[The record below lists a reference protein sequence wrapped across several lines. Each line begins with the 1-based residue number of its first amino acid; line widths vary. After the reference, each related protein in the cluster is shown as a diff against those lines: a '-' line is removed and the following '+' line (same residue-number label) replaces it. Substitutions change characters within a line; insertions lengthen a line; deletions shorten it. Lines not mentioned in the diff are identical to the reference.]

1 MNDDT
6 SPHLHGSPSEKR
18 SPGAPCGRFEGR
30 EQFQDWV
37 RQALSAAA
45 TEGWR
50 EIILC
55 DGDFRDWP
63 LGERAVQELLNEW
76 ASGVRAQKA
85 RKCTILAANF
95 DAVRIHHPR
104 FAEWRNRWS
113 HLIECRQLSV
123 KDPLDA
129 PSVIWSERW
138 VMQRVDVERVRGVA
152 SSDAQNG
159 IAWREKLREWITS
172 RSKTGFPTTIL
183 GL

>member
-1 MNDDT
+1 MTRD
-6 SPHLHGSPSEKR
+6 
-18 SPGAPCGRFEGR
+18 
-30 EQFQDWV
+30 EQIMAWNEAKKTLD
-37 RQALSAAA
+37 AAK
-45 TEGWR
+45 
-50 EIILC
+50 
-55 DGDFRDWP
+55 
-63 LGERAVQELLNEW
+63 AVEMEM
-76 ASGVRAQKA
+76 RKA
-85 RKCTILAANF
+85 IVAANF